1 MPPGFFVQNR
11 LNKEKQVRIY
21 TIYKGE
27 MGFLPP
33 KEKYDFFQRKLK
45 KGVDMWSA
53 VWYYNQAVARDSE
66 PLKS

>member
-27 MGFLPP
+27 MGFLAP

-45 KGVDMWSA
+45 KGVDFWLQD
-53 VWYYNQAVARDSE
+53 VV
-66 PLKS
+66 L